1 MNDVSGSL
9 IAILGTDP
17 GPVFLIYPSKRPPLI
32 FNQGRSL
39 EPIGMSRHPFPG
51 GNCH

>member
-1 MNDVSGSL
+1 MMNDVSGSL

-32 FNQGRSL
+32 LIREDPQGQW
-39 EPIGMSRHPFPG
+39 E
-51 GNCH
+51 